1 MLDWTLRRGVSSQID
16 EFKKGFSSGAS
27 RVGLGMPGESC
38 QADSCTSRI
47 VFSVR
52 DLQTFTPVELV
63 MMTASVDE
71 DWSLESESARLRV
84 PSAILDR

>member
-1 MLDWTLRRGVSSQID
+1 ML
-16 EFKKGFSSGAS
+16 A
-27 RVGLGMPGESC
+27 
-38 QADSCTSRI
+38 

-71 DWSLESESARLRV
+71 DWSLESGSIR
-84 PSAILDR
+84 PSVRGYLSLEC

>member
-1 MLDWTLRRGVSSQID
+1 MLPVHQFGRPVNLNDRTLN
-16 EFKKGFSSGAS
+16 
-27 RVGLGMPGESC
+27 ESLC
-38 QADSCTSRI
+38 A

-71 DWSLESESARLRV
+71 DWSLESESCFHHLSDRKTSHSDTLR
-84 PSAILDR
+84 ACLQL